1 MRKRKTEFMPV
12 VDESGNLVDVI
23 FWEDLFED
31 KLTED
36 REKIEL
42 PVVIMAG
49 GKGTRLNE
57 FSFSF
62 FSKRRV
68 H

>member
-1 MRKRKTEFMPV
+1 MRKRKTEIMPV

-49 GKGTRLNE
+49 GKGTRLKPIT
-57 FSFSF
+57 S
-62 FSKRRV
+62 V
-68 H
+68 ITW

>member
-42 PVVIMAG
+42 P
-49 GKGTRLNE
+49 L
-57 FSFSF
+57 SS
-62 FSKRRV
+62 
-68 H
+68 